1 MFFILLKPGFI
12 IACRPSK
19 HKFFYSVLHVAC
31 LFTVSLFPLQRIV
44 PGRKCSGAQ
53 MHIPW
58 YMFLQSTHFILHI
71 PWYMLYNGDVKG
83 T

>member
-19 HKFFYSVLHVAC
+19 HKFFYSVLHAAC

-44 PGRKCSGAQ
+44 TGKEMLRSADAYTTVYVFTIDPF
-53 MHIPW
+53 HIA
-58 YMFLQSTHFILHI
+58 YTMV
-71 PWYMLYNGDVKG
+71 YVV
-83 T
+83 